1 MRQTTLKTVR
11 ICRLLTVFLMLLTL
25 AGCKSARVRA
35 LEEYHLNM
43 SRFFENVT
51 AYDKTINAIDPN
63 AENASEELLRNLDGL
78 NAEFNTMASYPI
90 PDDFASVSEITQDAA
105 NSRSNAVALYHE
117 AYAGTFDAVKAAE
130 ARSYYLRAGKCVQII
145 VQVLH
150 GETPS
155 GEGVTIL
162 Y

>member
-1 MRQTTLKTVR
+1 MRQTPIKTAR
-11 ICRLLTVFLMLLTL
+11 IWRLLTVFLLLTAL
-25 AGCKSARVRA
+25 TGCKSARVRE
-35 LEEYHLNM
+35 LEEYRLNM

-63 AENASEELLRNLDGL
+63 AEHASEELLRNLDGL
-78 NAEFNTMASYPI
+78 NAEFTTMASYPI

-105 NSRSNAVALYHE
+105 SSMSRAVALYHE
-117 AYAGTFDAVKAAE
+117 AYTGTFDAVKAAE
-130 ARSYYLRAGKCVQII
+130 ARSHYLRAGKCVQII

>member
-1 MRQTTLKTVR
+1 MT
-11 ICRLLTVFLMLLTL
+11 
-25 AGCKSARVRA
+25 
-35 LEEYHLNM
+35 
-43 SRFFENVT
+43 RFFENVT
-51 AYDKTINAIDPN
+51 AYDNTINAIDAN
-63 AENASEELLRNLDGL
+63 AENAPDELLRNLDGL
-78 NAEFNTMASYPI
+78 NAEFSTMASYPI
-90 PDDFASVSEITQDAA
+90 PDDFASVTEITQDAA
-105 NSRSNAVALYHE
+105 NSMSKAVALYHE

>member
-1 MRQTTLKTVR
+1 
-11 ICRLLTVFLMLLTL
+11 
-25 AGCKSARVRA
+25 
-35 LEEYHLNM
+35 M

-51 AYDKTINAIDPN
+51 AYDKTINAIDPH
-63 AENASEELLRNLDGL
+63 AGNASEELLRNLDGL
-78 NAEFNTMASYPI
+78 NAEFTTMASYPI

-105 NSRSNAVALYHE
+105 NSMSKAVALYHE
-117 AYAGTFDAVKAAE
+117 AYDGDFDAVKAAE